1 MNPGSRK
8 PILLSM
14 VQYAY
19 LFFIAAITFFPLL
32 WIVISSFKTNSSI
45 LSSAISWPD
54 SLHWENYSNALE
66 VTGLPRA
73 FINSL
78 LVSAGSMVL
87 VLLLAFPAAYSASRF
102 RNKFVKVSYDVI
114 SLGILVPMVATLL
127 PIKIIMIKLHL
138 TDSLVGLTI
147 LYAAIGLPF
156 IVVVLRSFL
165 LSIPIELD
173 ESAIMDGAGRY
184 RIVFSI
190 ILPVSQNG
198 IFTVL
203 IWQFIN
209 SWNEFIFALLLI
221 SEESKR
227 TVQIAIQSFVGRF
240 FFDYGG
246 LFASMVL
253 IIIPPIIVFVIFQE
267 KVIAGLTSGAV
278 KG

>member
-1 MNPGSRK
+1 
-8 PILLSM
+8 M